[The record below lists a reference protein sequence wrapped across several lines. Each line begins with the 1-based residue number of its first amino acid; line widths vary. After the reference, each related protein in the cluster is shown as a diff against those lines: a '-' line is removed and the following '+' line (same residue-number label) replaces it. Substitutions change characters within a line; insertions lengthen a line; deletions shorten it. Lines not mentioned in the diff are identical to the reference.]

1 MFNQS
6 IQPGRIC
13 TLDPYNILKQDDIG
27 VVYVRVVKRIKFK
40 LFKKSIWEVVDL
52 ENEGDVYKIPE
63 YLLYPEGMSVIR
75 YPMDLP
81 TFNDIDLDLCTRL
94 VDSFE
99 GDSETITLRKSDLN
113 RLKALTEKI
122 RLCISLKEV

>member
-94 VDSFE
+94 IDSFE